1 MNAIV
6 VGALIAVVVAAGCAA
21 AASAIAAS
29 RSGRGDQALGS
40 MVATLARSASEQA
53 ESMRRLA
60 DLSAESMR
68 AATGTYVFQLR
79 DRFDEAFPPVQVGMS
94 ASAWS
99 AVGDAPGPVEM
110 LVLHAGDVIRFTATL
125 VVNQAPLRRS
135 VRVWPASTSS
145 ANDAPANGLT
155 LQPIGFSVSA
165 ARAAE
170 GEQFDLSRDLSLFIS
185 IPVHLA
191 IETVPFGPFRRS
203 LAIDIDCSDIQ
214 QSGSCWHACGAN
226 HRHTGCAFAHRR

>member
-1 MNAIV
+1 
-6 VGALIAVVVAAGCAA
+6 
-21 AASAIAAS
+21 
-29 RSGRGDQALGS
+29 

-53 ESMRRLA
+53 ASMRRLA

-79 DRFDEAFPPVQVGMS
+79 DRFDEAFPPVQIGMS
-94 ASAWS
+94 ASSWI
-99 AVGDAPGPVEM
+99 AVGDAPGPVES
-110 LVLHAGDVIRFTATL
+110 LVLHAGDMIRFTATL

-135 VRVWPASTSS
+135 IRVLPTHDQPAPG
-145 ANDAPANGLT
+145 DPAAHGLA

-170 GEQFDLSRDLSLFIS
+170 GQDFALPRDLSLFIAV
-185 IPVHLA
+185 PVHLA

-203 LAIDIDCSDIQ
+203 LAIEIDCSDTRPEGVISTTSVIVTIIGVAVPDDDGIGLDQ
-214 QSGSCWHACGAN
+214 LAVEAQIDGEERSYFLDKASRLALGLPSAIAV
-226 HRHTGCAFAHRR
+226 

>member
-1 MNAIV
+1 
-6 VGALIAVVVAAGCAA
+6 
-21 AASAIAAS
+21 
-29 RSGRGDQALGS
+29 

-53 ESMRRLA
+53 ESRRRLA

-135 VRVWPASTSS
+135 VRVRPASTSS
-145 ANDAPANGLT
+145 ANDASANGLT

-203 LAIDIDCSDIQ
+203 IEINVECSDTRPEGVISTTPVIVTIIGVAVPDDDGIGLDQ
-214 QSGSCWHACGAN
+214 LAVEAQIDGEERSYFLDKASRLALGLPSAVPV
-226 HRHTGCAFAHRR
+226 

>member
-1 MNAIV
+1 
-6 VGALIAVVVAAGCAA
+6 
-21 AASAIAAS
+21 
-29 RSGRGDQALGS
+29 
-40 MVATLARSASEQA
+40 
-53 ESMRRLA
+53 MRRLA

-135 VRVWPASTSS
+135 VRVRPAGTSS
-145 ANDAPANGLT
+145 ANDAPAANGLT

-203 LAIDIDCSDIQ
+203 IEINVECSDTRPEGVISTTPVIVTIIGVAVPDDDGIGLDQ
-214 QSGSCWHACGAN
+214 LAVEAQIDGEERSYFLDKASRLALGLPSAVPV
-226 HRHTGCAFAHRR
+226 

>member
-1 MNAIV
+1 
-6 VGALIAVVVAAGCAA
+6 
-21 AASAIAAS
+21 
-29 RSGRGDQALGS
+29 
-40 MVATLARSASEQA
+40 MVATFARSASEQA

-135 VRVWPASTSS
+135 VRVRPASTSS
-145 ANDAPANGLT
+145 ANDASANGLT

-203 LAIDIDCSDIQ
+203 IEINVECSDTRPEGVISTTPVIVTIIGVAVPDDDGIGLDQ
-214 QSGSCWHACGAN
+214 LAVEAQIDGEERSYFLDKASRLALGLPSAVPV
-226 HRHTGCAFAHRR
+226 